1 MGWEELRVEADLSG
15 PTVVE
20 GGILIYMSHMDS
32 EATRPSRSSF
42 SQPSTYISHMECEA
56 ITAFTVFSQPGPETT

>member
-32 EATRPSRSSF
+32 EAIT
-42 SQPSTYISHMECEA
+42 A
-56 ITAFTVFSQPGPETT
+56 ITVVVLAALHIHIAHGV